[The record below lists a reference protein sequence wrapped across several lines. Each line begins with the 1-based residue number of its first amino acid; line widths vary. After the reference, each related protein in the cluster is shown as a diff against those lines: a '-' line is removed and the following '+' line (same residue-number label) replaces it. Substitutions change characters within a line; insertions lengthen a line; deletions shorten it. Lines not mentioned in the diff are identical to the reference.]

1 MNEIMTIGNFLFF
14 NNSIVSKEELEA
26 YSQKGFLNEEFKAE
40 RYAYIF
46 IFIFTTILN
55 IVSLILFYNL
65 RNSYIVRQRNFGL
78 TFAEG
83 IFIAIN
89 LFITLL
95 PQIVPVPCS
104 LIIFSANVL
113 NTIVNLIFL
122 TRSLRVIL
130 YYHFNIFKV
139 TSISKKKY
147 ISPIREK
154 YYDEPNN
161 YLHLLSKKIVI
172 VNTLFIAI
180 PTFIAIA
187 ATIIIYLTDSKVR
200 EECSIWR
207 ADDMMLSL
215 KNNKGEK
222 LYLVVIIFGFFIMI
236 FNFIFGCLLIF
247 VKDVNKYGVKFEC
260 LSVSIMILIFN
271 IINIIL
277 QKNATI
283 KSTYFDINEN
293 IRRGFLVIYEKTKGG
308 KMFFSFNLMYMFFT
322 SIILPVIHYYRNKLS
337 KNIYFQDPMN
347 SLQYFYKLLNTP
359 SLVSELREIAIKE
372 FSVENVLFWENYQ
385 ILQKMVNKY
394 YIEYNKAK
402 EFRDE
407 RIVTQY
413 DFENYYFQQLQG
425 NNNNSDGSMDNYSY
439 DPNMP
444 IPDEILPYFT
454 SFYYM
459 FIDYNSPAVVNISGT
474 SERQIYNEICFNPTI
489 GVYDSAK
496 NEVVEMMYNSIY
508 PIFLK
513 NNKQSLY

>member
-1 MNEIMTIGNFLFF
+1 MVKNLFNNLCLFF
-14 NNSIVSKEELEA
+14 NSTIVSKEELDEYA
-26 YSQKGFLNEEFKAE
+26 RTGFLTDTFIVE
-40 RYAYIF
+40 RSIYLFLFFFISIITVTFLIIF
-46 IFIFTTILN
+46 
-55 IVSLILFYNL
+55 YKL
-65 RNSYIVRQRNFGL
+65 RNSYIIHQRNFGL
-78 TFAEG
+78 TFTEG
-83 IFIAIN
+83 IFISID
-89 LFITLL
+89 LFIIFL
-95 PQIVPVPCS
+95 PQLTEVPCF
-104 LIIFSANVL
+104 LTVISANIL
-113 NTIVNLIFL
+113 NTIINLIFL

-130 YYHFNIFKV
+130 FYHYNIFKV

-147 ISPIREK
+147 NNPRKENIIH
-154 YYDEPNN
+154 EPNN
-161 YLHLLSKKIVI
+161 YLHLLSKKIKI
-172 VNTLFIAI
+172 VTALFIII
-180 PTFIAIA
+180 PSLIAIA
-187 ATIIIYLTDSKVR
+187 VTFLIYLIDSEVR
-200 EECSIWR
+200 KDCPIWKLE
-207 ADDMMLSL
+207 DTMISF

-222 LYLVVIIFGFFIMI
+222 VYIVVIIFGFFFMT
-236 FNFIFGCLLIF
+236 FNFIFAILLIN

-260 LSVSIMILIFN
+260 LSVSIMTLAFN

-293 IRRGFLVIYEKTKGG
+293 IRRGFLDIYEKTKGG

-459 FIDYNSPAVVNISGT
+459 FIDYNSPDVVNISGT